1 MKVFIELEFE
11 EMPSQAEVENY
22 LHDLMH
28 NNCLD
33 WYVEEEEN
41 KTSIEE
47 DVLAINKLANEIKG
61 KPHE

>member
-22 LHDLMH
+22 LHDLVH

-33 WYVEEEEN
+33 WYVEEEN

>member
-1 MKVFIELEFE
+1 
-11 EMPSQAEVENY
+11 
-22 LHDLMH
+22 MH